1 MTKTRDSSDK
11 ADDES
16 VGCAT
21 VHDDCGKDDIRSN
34 VTTLE
39 QGYTR
44 FCDALIEEM
53 GDLKEAMKMLAED
66 IKKIPNKVSERVKR
80 DIEKHTTS
88 QENHNK
94 LYAENEYLKTRITA
108 LTEVA

>member
-1 MTKTRDSSDK
+1 MVETMRENSLTDVKQLSLSDQQNTSTALDNCHDDENSDSSDN

-21 VHDDCGKDDIRSN
+21 VHNDCDKDDIRSY

-53 GDLKEAMKMLAED
+53 GDMKEAMKMLAED
-66 IKKIPNKVSERVKR
+66 IKKDSE
-80 DIEKHTTS
+80 
-88 QENHNK
+88 
-94 LYAENEYLKTRITA
+94 
-108 LTEVA
+108 